1 MSNRTGVDGR
11 PRDGRPR
18 DGGPRDGGPRDGR
31 PPDEPTRGGG
41 RFGAATP
48 GIRAERAG
56 ISDLVTA
63 TSGRRRRFIT
73 PWRVTALIAAL
84 LAAGG
89 SYALGRYVIAP
100 KPPHTVQIAVI
111 DAALPAGTKLTP
123 DDIRVVTVQA
133 GEVPSGYLGPDAAV
147 SVIGFVLKQPVA
159 AGTFLSRSLLTLRGA
174 LPDASQA
181 LVGLDLKVGEVPAG
195 GLAVGQKVLV
205 VLLPV
210 SSQGD
215 PLPPIPLISTTIWD
229 LQPPGNGGDVE
240 ASVIVPTSIAT
251 KLASYAARS
260 QVSLV
265 ATSAPPPPPTTTPSP
280 KPSSS
285 HKPAKRHSR

>member
-1 MSNRTGVDGR
+1 MSNRTGADGR
-11 PRDGRPR
+11 L
-18 DGGPRDGGPRDGR
+18 RDGR
-31 PPDEPTRGGG
+31 PPEEPVRGGG

-63 TSGRRRRFIT
+63 SSGRRRRFIT

-100 KPPHTVQIAVI
+100 KPAHTVQIAVI

-133 GEVPSGYLGPDAAV
+133 GQVPSGYLGPNAAV

-159 AGTFLSRSLLTLRGA
+159 AGTFLSRSLLTLRGG

-181 LVGLDLKVGEVPAG
+181 LVGLDLKVGEIPAG

-210 SSQGD
+210 SSQGV
-215 PLPPIPLISTTIWD
+215 PLNPVPLINTTVWD

-240 ASVIVPTSIAT
+240 ASVIVPTSVAT

-265 ATSAPPPPPTTTPSP
+265 ATSAPPPPATTPSP

>member
-1 MSNRTGVDGR
+1 
-11 PRDGRPR
+11 
-18 DGGPRDGGPRDGR
+18 
-31 PPDEPTRGGG
+31 
-41 RFGAATP
+41 
-48 GIRAERAG
+48 
-56 ISDLVTA
+56 
-63 TSGRRRRFIT
+63 
-73 PWRVTALIAAL
+73 
-84 LAAGG
+84 
-89 SYALGRYVIAP
+89 
-100 KPPHTVQIAVI
+100 
-111 DAALPAGTKLTP
+111 
-123 DDIRVVTVQA
+123 
-133 GEVPSGYLGPDAAV
+133 
-147 SVIGFVLKQPVA
+147 

-210 SSQGD
+210 SSQGV
-215 PLPPIPLISTTIWD
+215 PLTPIPLINTTVWD

-240 ASVIVPTSIAT
+240 ASVIVPTSVAT
-251 KLASYAARS
+251 KLASFAARS

-265 ATSAPPPPPTTTPSP
+265 ATSAPPPPATTPNP